1 MLGTIFKAHL
11 IRKLIVAG
19 AFGALTIG
27 AVVGVNVANEAIKP
41 YEGFITDALVAVDTK
56 GEKNNFGDKLAVEI
70 EQEGI
75 VLAKNNDNILPLDK
89 ENKKID
95 VYGHAVIDWLISN
108 SGSGSSGPGSS
119 QKTVGLLEAFDS
131 YGVEYNAN
139 VIDYYKKWVAPRSL
153 PYSIQSGYDSLYRL
167 ADPSLSQVAAYKEV
181 YDAAKSAE
189 DVDTAI
195 VCLSRAAGEH
205 IDPPHEQINN
215 LATTSSKKFTNKER
229 GYLEITTE
237 EEELLTAVGQDYDKV
252 IVIIN
257 SSNVMQMD
265 FMERIPGLDA
275 CLLVGP
281 TGTVGAKAIPQVL
294 YGDVNPSGRTADTWP
309 MNHRYNPAYFTSGY
323 FPTGKGPKYTGAP
336 SGANLSSSNSSG
348 PSGDGV
354 NFADYLE
361 GIYVGYR
368 WYETAYA
375 EGYWDNDT
383 YGGYENVVA
392 YPFGHG
398 LSYTTF
404 KWEFATSL
412 PAKNSNI
419 KDNEAIQLF
428 VDVTNTGKV
437 PGRDVVEVYLTAPYT
452 KGGIEKS
459 AVKLIGY
466 QKTKNLMPGETE
478 RVQIN
483 VYTRDFQSFDC
494 YDKNG
499 NGHAGWEL
507 DKGDY
512 EIRFMTSAHLDKQGC
527 SSIKYRISDTI
538 NVDYDDTTGEEVKP
552 LFTGEE
558 AIDGISC
565 DGLSIGEPIDYLT
578 RENFAPLLTKVN
590 DNRAWNKE
598 LTNTHKYSKAQKD
611 AWDNAT
617 GVDAF
622 GKPIPETNPTFG
634 QDSGLKVT
642 DELYQLTDLGR
653 DLANDYNSDKWDALL
668 DEVKWEESTAIT
680 ANSSSYNRPGIKSVG
695 LREGKS
701 SDYKDVEAA
710 SQVGVDLDN
719 KTRRLTA
726 YPTPTVQ
733 AQCWNVRM
741 PYMFGLSEAKDM
753 VIGGAD
759 ASYGP
764 ASNIHRTPYGG
775 RNSEYHSEDG
785 FLAGC
790 TLAGVTKG
798 LADGGKQGFIKHF
811 AVNDTEWHRV
821 GLFTWLT
828 EQALREIYL
837 RPFEEAIKRGEA
849 TALMTSFNRVGAIWT
864 GSSQALCQGVM
875 RNEWGFKGMTI
886 TDMIENSTLMDV
898 QSTFR
903 AGNNY
908 VLGGSGWNTGIGG
921 GAPKQ
926 SSSTPRLQ
934 HRVRENAKQV
944 IYAHIRV
951 LRLNEIYNDGDSVGP
966 VAGNQSVISIKK
978 AGINNLHIAKK
989 NYLDLQADSGAIVAS
1004 SSKKPWVWWK
1014 PALHCLEA
1022 LLIVACVFGIICAL
1036 IPANPEFRK
1045 EAKDRLFKKK
1055 KGDEQEE
1062 QVEQKPEEKQE
1073 VQPEKKENWF
1083 LRHMRLTA
1091 AIAIFGVTF
1100 IVIGCVMLSSYT
1112 SYKNYEKTYYA
1123 NDLAV
1128 RSASAAAP
1136 KVVEINNNYKSQY
1149 KKKVVADG
1157 DKVTLNENKISLVL
1171 ELKENSFADIDVVF
1185 TYEATED
1192 LLSNMNIKVNDSLV
1206 EEDGV
1211 VVKEEGQHHL
1221 VMSGFALPEG
1231 ALKMEIEG
1239 IKNKT
1244 MPEIQSVTFYTNAVA
1259 SFAE

>member
-1 MLGTIFKAHL
+1 MVGTIFKAAL
-11 IRKLIVAG
+11 IRKLVVAG
-19 AFGALTIG
+19 AFAALTVG

-41 YEGFITDALVAVDTK
+41 YEGFITAALVSVDSS
-56 GEKNNFGDKLAVEI
+56 GEKNNMGDKLAVEI

-75 VLAKNNDNILPLDK
+75 VLAKNEGNILPLDK

-95 VYGHAVIDWLISN
+95 VYGHSVVDWLISN
-108 SGSGSSGPGSS
+108 SGSGSAGPGSS
-119 QKTVGLLEAFDS
+119 QKTVDLLAAFDS
-131 YGVEYNAN
+131 YGVEYNN
-139 VIDYYKKWVAPRSL
+139 DVINYYKKWLAPRSL
-153 PYSIQSGYDSLYRL
+153 PGSIQSGYETLYRL
-167 ADPSLSQVAAYKEV
+167 ADPDIETVAAFKEV
-181 YDAAKSAE
+181 YDGAKS
-189 DVDTAI
+189 DPDCNTAI
-195 VCLSRAAGEH
+195 VCLSRVGGEH

-215 LATTSSKKFTNKER
+215 HVATNSNTKSTDKTR
-229 GYLEITTE
+229 GYLEITVAE
-237 EEELLTAVGQDYDKV
+237 ENLLKAVGQDYENV

-265 FMERIPGLDA
+265 FMSYIPGLDA

-323 FPTGKGPKYTGAP
+323 FPTEKGPAYTGAP
-336 SGANLSSSNSSG
+336 SGANLSSMNSSG
-348 PSGDGV
+348 PSGNGV

-368 WYETAYA
+368 WYETADA
-375 EGYWDNDT
+375 EGFWDT
-383 YGGYENVVA
+383 EQYGGYQNVVA

-398 LSYTTF
+398 LSYSSF
-404 KWEFATSL
+404 KWEFSGAL
-412 PAKNSNI
+412 PAKNSTI
-419 KDNEAIQLF
+419 KENQDIQLF

-459 AVKLIGY
+459 SVKLIGF

-478 RVQIN
+478 QVKI
-483 VYTRDFQSFDC
+483 VVHTYDFQSFDC
-494 YDKNG
+494 YDKNE

-512 EIRFMTSAHLDKQGC
+512 EIKFMKSAHELKEGIN
-527 SSIKYRISDTI
+527 SIKYRISDTI
-538 NVDYDDTTGEEVKP
+538 NVDTDDKTGEEVKP
-552 LFTGEE
+552 LFTGDE
-558 AIDGISC
+558 AVDGVSC
-565 DGLSIGEPIDYLT
+565 DGLSIGEPINYLT
-578 RENFAPLLTKVN
+578 RADFAPLLTELN
-590 DNRAWNKE
+590 PNRPWNKE
-598 LTNTHKYSKAQKD
+598 LTNTHKYSKAQRD
-611 AWDNAT
+611 AWDAAT

-622 GKPIPETNPTFG
+622 GHPIPENNPTFG
-634 QDSGLKVT
+634 QDNGLKVT
-642 DELYQLTDLGR
+642 DEAYQLTEVGR
-653 DLANDYNSDKWDALL
+653 ALADDYDSEQWDAVL
-668 DEVKWEESTAIT
+668 DEVKWDESINIT
-680 ANSSSYNRPGIKSVG
+680 KNSSSYNRPGIKSVG
-695 LREGKS
+695 LREGKNT
-701 SDYKDVEAA
+701 DYKDVEAA

-741 PYMFGLSEAKDM
+741 PYLFGLSEAKDM

-785 FLAGC
+785 LLAGY

-811 AVNDTEWHRV
+811 AVNDTEYHRV

-849 TALMTSFNRVGAIWT
+849 TAVMTSFNRVGAIWS

-898 QSTFR
+898 NSTFR

-908 VLGGSGWNTGIGG
+908 VLGGSGWGTGIGG
-921 GAPKQ
+921 TPSQ
-926 SSSTPRLQ
+926 STASPRLQ
-934 HRVRENAKQV
+934 NRVRENAKQV

-951 LRLNEIYNDGDSVGP
+951 LRLNELYNEGKSVGP
-966 VAGNQSVISIKK
+966 VAGNPNVVRNYTGGFDFNQTLVKK
-978 AGINNLHIAKK
+978 SALTDK
-989 NYLDLQADSGAIVAS
+989 QAAEGAVVSS
-1004 SSKKPWVWWK
+1004 SSKPAWIWWK

-1036 IPANPEFRK
+1036 LPANREFRE
-1045 EAKDRLFKKK
+1045 EAKARLLKKK
-1055 KGDEQEE
+1055 TGDESEE
-1062 QVEQKPEEKQE
+1062 QAEAVPEES
-1073 VQPEKKENWF
+1073 PKEENFF
-1083 LRHMRLTA
+1083 LKHMRLVTA
-1091 AIAIFGVTF
+1091 VVMFGITA
-1100 IVIGCVMLSSYT
+1100 IVIGAVMISSYT
-1112 SYKNYEKTYYA
+1112 GFKKQEDAYYKN
-1123 NDLAV
+1123 DLET
-1128 RSASAAAP
+1128 RSAVAAAP
-1136 KVVEINNNYKSQY
+1136 KIVEINDSFKSKY
-1149 KKKVVADG
+1149 NVK
-1157 DKVTLNENKISLVL
+1157 LVSEETEVHANL
-1171 ELKENSFADIDVVF
+1171 QAKSFADIDVTFKSEV
-1185 TYEATED
+1185 TED
-1192 LLSNMNIKVNDSLV
+1192 LLANMTVKVNDSLI
-1206 EEDGV
+1206 E
-1211 VVKEEGQHHL
+1211 EEGIVVEDEEVHHL
-1221 VMSGFALPEG
+1221 VMSNFALPEG
-1231 ALKMEIEG
+1231 ELTIVIESV
-1239 IKNKT
+1239 KNKT
-1244 MPEIQSVTFYTNAVA
+1244 MPEIQSVTLYTSAA
-1259 SFAE
+1259 ATLA